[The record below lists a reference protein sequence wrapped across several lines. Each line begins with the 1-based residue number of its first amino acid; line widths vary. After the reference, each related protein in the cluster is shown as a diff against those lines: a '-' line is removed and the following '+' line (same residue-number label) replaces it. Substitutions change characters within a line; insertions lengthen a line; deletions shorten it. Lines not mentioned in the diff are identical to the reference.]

1 MTSNSPFS
9 HLTDQTL
16 ASPPGSLNG
25 ANISIFS
32 LTNSDLFILDHT
44 AAVYVDDC
52 IESRIRIG
60 PVARTCFIKNCSD
73 CIISVACQQFRAKE
87 CKNLI
92 VFLYSASDPHM
103 ELCKGIAF
111 APYNF
116 AYPLQDKHF
125 KAAGLN
131 PQANLWSQI
140 YDHTPSDSEDRN
152 WELLKPGEFF
162 TLTYQLT
169 ELGDPVDPVPKPAL
183 YTEGTAE
190 GFVVVGS
197 QVQTKLPAED
207 FDPVILYQE
216 DETKL
221 ADVDLSSPE
230 APSFSPQPK
239 PWAPDPPKAHARS
252 PVPWADS
259 TALRPESGR
268 NSSRQAKFPKA
279 NPSSAAGPLLLPPSP
294 TEIVQYRILY
304 TFHREF
310 QQECDLLDS
319 SLAPFSLP
327 QTLSH
332 LSETA
337 QPYHFQIRILTL
349 SLFCALVSGL
359 CLLLALIL
367 IDDFVDVHNGGLAIQ
382 LFLLIV
388 AEVSALVYIGIRLYR
403 VIKTGNQA
411 VRQRAEEET
420 VTLYS
425 PNGLALTG
433 DLFAVEIT
441 VKPKEA
447 IATLLR

>member
-1 MTSNSPFS
+1 MTTKSPFS

-25 ANISIFS
+25 ANISIFA

-52 IESRIRIG
+52 VESRIRIG
-60 PVARTCFIKNCSD
+60 PVARSCFIKNCSD

-162 TLTYQLT
+162 TLTYQLAD
-169 ELGDPVDPVPKPAL
+169 LGDPVDPVPKPAL

-197 QVQTKLPAED
+197 QIQTKLQTAEES
-207 FDPVILYQE
+207 DPVILYQD

-221 ADVDLSSPE
+221 AEVDLSSPE

-239 PWAPDPPKAHARS
+239 PWAPNPPKAQTRN
-252 PVPWADS
+252 PVPWAGS
-259 TALRPESGR
+259 TAYRPESGR
-268 NSSRQAKFPKA
+268 NSSRKAQVPKA
-279 NPSSAAGPLLLPPSP
+279 NPSSALLLPPSP
-294 TEIVQYRILY
+294 SETVQYRILY
-304 TFHREF
+304 TFQREF
-310 QQECDLLDS
+310 QQECDLPDS
-319 SLAPFSLP
+319 SIAPFTLS
-327 QTLSH
+327 QTLSN
-332 LSETA
+332 LSEAA

-382 LFLLIV
+382 LFLVIV
-388 AEVSALVYIGIRLYR
+388 AEVGALVYIGIRLCR
-403 VIKTGNQA
+403 VIKTGNQV
-411 VRQRAEEET
+411 VRQRAEEEA

-433 DLFAVEIT
+433 DLFAVGIT
-441 VKPKEA
+441 VKPKEE
-447 IATLLR
+447 IATLLK